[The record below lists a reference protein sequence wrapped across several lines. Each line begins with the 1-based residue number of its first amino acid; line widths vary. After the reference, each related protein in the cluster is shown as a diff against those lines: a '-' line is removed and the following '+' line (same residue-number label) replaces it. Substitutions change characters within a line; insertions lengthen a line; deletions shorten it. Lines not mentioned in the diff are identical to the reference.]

1 MENRDVII
9 STGLDAI
16 ENKIKELVKPEENY
30 KFKTNCKYNEMN
42 LKVLTIEQLVKI
54 LAEVNVYEDSMYAV
68 YMNHLNNVLDESD
81 KTYMLNGFST
91 DSWIAD
97 IKHLITKI
105 KYNDKLR
112 LLEHKAN
119 ALKKYYSEDKQ
130 ADIAIK
136 DILASL

>member
-9 STGLDAI
+9 STGLEAI
-16 ENKIKELVKPEENY
+16 EKKLKDLKKPEENY
-30 KFKTNCKYNEMN
+30 KFKTNCKYNNEN
-42 LKVLTIEQLVKI
+42 LKVLPVDQLVKI
-54 LAEVNVYEDSMYAV
+54 LAEVNIYEDGMYAV
-68 YMNHLNNVLDESD
+68 YMNHLEGVLDETD
-81 KTYMLNGFST
+81 KTYMLYGFPT
-91 DSWIAD
+91 DAWIAD

-105 KYNDKLR
+105 KYNEKMKS
-112 LLEHKAN
+112 LEAKAE

>member
-30 KFKTNCKYNEMN
+30 KFKTNCKYNDEN
-42 LKVLTIEQLVKI
+42 LKVLPVDQLVKI
-54 LAEVNVYEDSMYAV
+54 LAEIYMMRDYMDKVSETFYNVLEDKDRTYKLYGFTVYEWSQ
-68 YMNHLNNVLDESD
+68 
-81 KTYMLNGFST
+81 
-91 DSWIAD
+91 D
-97 IKHLITKI
+97 ISYLIKKN
-105 KYNDKLR
+105 KYNEKLKT
-112 LLEHKAN
+112 LEAKAD